1 MSNDMSDPHG
11 PLDADDKPVLLV
23 YDQTYQQALRDF
35 PEDHP
40 LRPVMGELAVALM
53 RAYGLLDDR
62 RLRMRAPRQAAIDE
76 LERVHGSAYIAR
88 VRELDTLATA
98 RGTGFELQDRAYG
111 LTPSTNPVFPG
122 IHEAAATI
130 VGGTTLATLAVMAG
144 EAIHAFVPLAGM
156 HHAMRDRASGFC
168 VYNDPA
174 VAIAAVLE
182 AYPAA
187 RIAYVDLDAHHG
199 DGVQA
204 LFWRDPRVL
213 AISLHESGQYLFPG
227 TGYVEDMGG
236 GPGQGYTVNL
246 PLQPFAGDDTFA
258 RSFAA
263 AVPPLLRAFRPDL
276 IMAQLGP
283 DTHWTDPLTEL
294 GTTTNLW
301 APLVGALDALAHDL
315 CEGRLVV
322 LGGGC
327 YQPYTVA
334 PRTWTL
340 AMAALLG
347 RAHTLPDALP
357 AAWLAGVSAL
367 TGVALP
373 RTLSDPPAPALPAV
387 QRAAIDR
394 AADATVARI
403 HADIFP
409 LHGIG

>member
-1 MSNDMSDPHG
+1 MTNSNDAGSV
-11 PLDADDKPVLLV
+11 DDRPVLLV
-23 YDQTYQQALRDF
+23 YGETYRRVLRDF

-53 RAYGLLDDR
+53 RAYGLLDSP
-62 RLRMRAPRQAAIDE
+62 RLRMRASRQAAIDE
-76 LERVHGSAYIAR
+76 LERVHGADYIAR
-88 VRELDTLATA
+88 VRELDALAVA

-111 LTPSTNPVFPG
+111 LTPPANPIFPG

-130 VGGTTLATLAVMAG
+130 AGGTTLAALAVMAG
-144 EAIHAFVPLAGM
+144 EAVHAFVPLAGM

-168 VYNDPA
+168 VYNDAA
-174 VAIAAVLE
+174 VAVAAVLE

-213 AISLHESGQYLFPG
+213 AFSLHESGQYLFPG
-227 TGYVEDMGG
+227 TGYVEDSGG

-246 PLQPFAGDDTFA
+246 PLEPFAGDDTLARLFA
-258 RSFAA
+258 TV
-263 AVPPLLRAFRPDL
+263 VPPLLRAFRPDL

-294 GTTTNLW
+294 GATTNLW
-301 APLVGALDALAHDL
+301 APLTSALDTLVHEL
-315 CEGRLVV
+315 CQGRLVV

-334 PRTWTL
+334 PRVWTQAL
-340 AMAALLG
+340 AVLLDHEGAL
-347 RAHTLPDALP
+347 ADDLP
-357 AAWLAGVSAL
+357 ASWLADVSAL
-367 TGVALP
+367 TSVALP
-373 RTLSDPPAPALPAV
+373 RTLSDPPAPALPAAR
-387 QRAAIDR
+387 QAAIDR
-394 AADATVARI
+394 AADLTIARI
-403 HADIFP
+403 RAEIFP
-409 LHGIG
+409 LHSIS

>member
-1 MSNDMSDPHG
+1 MSDAHG
-11 PLDADDKPVLLV
+11 LLDADDGHVLLV
-23 YDQTYQQALRDF
+23 YDETYQQALRDF
-35 PEDHP
+35 PDDQP

-53 RAYGLLDDR
+53 RAYGLLDDP
-62 RLRMRAPRQAAIDE
+62 RLRIRAPRQATVDE
-76 LERVHGSAYIAR
+76 LERVHGSDYIAR

-111 LTPSTNPVFPG
+111 LTSPTNPVFPG

-130 VGGTTLATLAVMAG
+130 AGGTALATLAVMAG
-144 EAIHAFVPLAGM
+144 QAVHAFVPLAGM

-174 VAIAAVLE
+174 VAIAAALA

-227 TGYVEDMGG
+227 VGYVEDSGG

-246 PLQPFAGDDTFA
+246 PLEPFAGDDTFA
-258 RSFAA
+258 RAFAA
-263 AVPPLLRAFRPDL
+263 MVPPLLRAFGPDL
-276 IMAQLGP
+276 IMVQLGP

-294 GTTTNLW
+294 GATVNLW
-301 APLVGALDALAHDL
+301 PPLVDALHALAHEL
-315 CEGRLVV
+315 CQGRLVT
-322 LGGGC
+322 LGSGC

-334 PRTWTL
+334 PRVWTR
-340 AMAALLG
+340 AMAVLLDREDG
-347 RAHTLPDALP
+347 LADDLPGN
-357 AAWLAGVSAL
+357 WLAGVTAL
-367 TGVALP
+367 TPVALP
-373 RTLSDPPAPALPAV
+373 RTLSDAPAPALPAAR
-387 QRAAIDR
+387 QAAIDR
-394 AADATVARI
+394 AADAIIARI
-403 HADIFP
+403 RAEIFP
-409 LHGIG
+409 LHGIA